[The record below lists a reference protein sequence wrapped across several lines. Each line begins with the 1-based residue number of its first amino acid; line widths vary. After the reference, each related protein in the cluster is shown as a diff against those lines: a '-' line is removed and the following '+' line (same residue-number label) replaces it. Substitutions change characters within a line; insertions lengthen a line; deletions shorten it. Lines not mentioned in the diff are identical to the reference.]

1 VVSSNTLMLGAL
13 LAQEG
18 AEVVDLGIA
27 PDDRQALRRLGESAL
42 RQNLDL
48 LVTSGGASV
57 GEHDLVRTVFGEL
70 GLKLDFWR
78 VAMRPGKPL
87 MYGRLVSLPMLGLPG
102 NPVSAFVGGYV
113 FLLPAV
119 RRLLGRT
126 PETLAEETAILG
138 ADLRANGDRQD
149 YMRAVLS
156 DGPAGPVVTPLAL
169 QDSGMVLPLA
179 EANALL
185 VRPPHAP
192 AAAKGSPARIIRL
205 P

>member
-1 VVSSNTLMLGAL
+1 DFAAGQEVLKAGAFLGTGEIAVIAAANVARVSVRRKPRVGLLATGDELVPPGSACGPGQVVSSNTLMLGAL

-138 ADLRANGDRQD
+138 ADLRANG
-149 YMRAVLS
+149 
-156 DGPAGPVVTPLAL
+156 
-169 QDSGMVLPLA
+169 
-179 EANALL
+179 
-185 VRPPHAP
+185 
-192 AAAKGSPARIIRL
+192 
-205 P
+205 